1 MTKDQITSEIARELA
16 MRRKVWR
23 EIPGSPGVFPDTDHT
38 RQYAAM
44 QAALLV
50 FQTMHAAEFQLILN
64 RAERLRREQEAQATL
79 EL

>member
-1 MTKDQITSEIARELA
+1 MTQKDIIAELTRELK
-16 MRRKVWR
+16 MRRMDWPR
-23 EIPGSPGVFPDTDHT
+23 IPQTDEKFVRLDHQ
-38 RQYAAM
+38 RQYDAM

-64 RAERLRREQEAQATL
+64 RAERLRRESEAQTAL